1 MVCSFSDISIL
12 DMFYKLV
19 RRLLQCFKGEACLE
33 KKGSILL
40 LLRSSNILINY
51 LLISLLGHEILPD
64 ISLASCIALTI
75 DSLKYSIQV
84 NIPFMQLIVMC
95 LLITGYIFN
104 IH

>member
-1 MVCSFSDISIL
+1 
-12 DMFYKLV
+12 MFQGGSVLGKERQYTLV
-19 RRLLQCFKGEACLE
+19 VTFFKH
-33 KKGSILL
+33 
-40 LLRSSNILINY
+40 SNK

-95 LLITGYIFN
+95 LFITGYI
-104 IH
+104 